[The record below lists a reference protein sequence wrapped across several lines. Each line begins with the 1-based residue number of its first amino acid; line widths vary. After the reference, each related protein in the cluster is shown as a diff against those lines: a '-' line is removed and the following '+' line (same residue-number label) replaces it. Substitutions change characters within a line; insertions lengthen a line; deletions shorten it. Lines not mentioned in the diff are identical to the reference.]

1 MERSEEQVLFSEQFD
16 GKLDSGWT
24 WLRENPGR
32 WRFSERGLE
41 IAVEPGLAGTVR
53 NALVRP
59 APDRSSGP
67 YAVEVTIFNHTV
79 PTQPYEQAGITW
91 YQDGQPVFKEVKELV
106 DGEVVIIPG
115 RNPMPTAGVR
125 LRLVVSADSW
135 EAQFRGEGASE
146 FENGRQWRTSAGRRG
161 AGQHPML
168 QRAAGGGALDSL
180 RGLSDRAN
188 LTSDWLTVAVQTVSD
203 DSQFGFSHPH
213 HTQQTDHSRVEID
226 YGRENGSPGR

>member
-67 YAVEVTIFNHTV
+67 YAVEVTIFNYTV

-146 FENGRQWRTSAGRRG
+146 FETAASGELPPAAEEQVSIQCYNGPPEGEHWIRFEDFRIVR
-161 AGQHPML
+161 
-168 QRAAGGGALDSL
+168 
-180 RGLSDRAN
+180 
-188 LTSDWLTVAVQTVSD
+188 
-203 DSQFGFSHPH
+203 
-213 HTQQTDHSRVEID
+213 I
-226 YGRENGSPGR
+226 